1 MNLKVLIADDEKQ
14 ARALIAY
21 FLKELQPT
29 CEVTEMADGS
39 GTLACLEK
47 GEFDIVFLDIQM
59 PFISG
64 VEILK
69 KMPAENLPAVIFT
82 TAFDDYT
89 LAAFDYNAIDYLL
102 KPFNKTRFSK
112 ALLRAINYTEL
123 RKIKNEKNYLSSISI
138 KRGTKTIILPVQ
150 DIEFFQTEDDY
161 ISVVT
166 PDGKYLLTST
176 LAELENRLNPDV
188 FIRVHKSTI
197 INADFVKNIES
208 HVSGDLTITTKTNKQ
223 VRASRNYR
231 QKLRVLLGKRKL
243 P

>member
-1 MNLKVLIADDEKQ
+1 
-14 ARALIAY
+14 
-21 FLKELQPT
+21 
-29 CEVTEMADGS
+29 
-39 GTLACLEK
+39 
-47 GEFDIVFLDIQM
+47 M

-102 KPFNKTRFSK
+102 KPFNKTRFTK
-112 ALLRAINYTEL
+112 ALRKAIDYTEL
-123 RKIKNEKNYLSSISI
+123 RKIKNEKNYLSCISI

-161 ISVVT
+161 ISVIT

-223 VRASRNYR
+223 IRASRNYR
-231 QKLRVLLGKRKL
+231 QKLRALLGKRK
-243 P
+243 PP